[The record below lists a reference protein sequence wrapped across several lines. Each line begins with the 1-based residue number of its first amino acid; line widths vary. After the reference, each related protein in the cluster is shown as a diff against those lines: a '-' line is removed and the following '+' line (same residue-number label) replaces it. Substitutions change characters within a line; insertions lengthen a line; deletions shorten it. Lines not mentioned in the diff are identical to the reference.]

1 MEAKWASLLS
11 SGQSMLEEIAL
22 FEEQKSHHQCGQ
34 FGGTPYSPG
43 CSSPV

>member
-1 MEAKWASLLS
+1 MEAKWAFLLS

-22 FEEQKSHHQCGQ
+22 FEERNGHRQCDQ
-34 FGGTPYSPG
+34 FGGTLYSLG